1 MSREAHVQFGERLR
15 GKFPWPTHLDLVQ
28 LYAEPIGET
37 LGAIHDLIN
46 PWMGQPNVKRSEGR
60 ATMIYR
66 VQSEEDNKPISIKI
80 EINTRDHENILPK
93 VKIPFSVNNK
103 WFSGT
108 TQINTYQLEELM
120 ATKLRALY
128 QRKKGRDLF
137 DFFAVIKEV
146 GTLDL
151 EQILICFEHYMHLCN
166 TKVTKAQF
174 QQNLEQKRKSKI
186 FNADMRA
193 LLPENISCEYD
204 VEWTYQ
210 YLFDQILSLLPGEPW
225 KGLNS

>member
-1 MSREAHVQFGERLR
+1 MTGDCHVQFGERLV
-15 GKFPWPTHLDLVQ
+15 GKFHRSTQFDLVQ
-28 LYAEPIGET
+28 LNPEPIGET

-46 PWMGQPNVKRSEGR
+46 PWMGQPKVKRSEGR
-60 ATMIYR
+60 ATMVYR
-66 VQSEEDNKPISIKI
+66 ALSELESKPISIKI
-80 EINTRDHENILPK
+80 EINTRDHDNLLPK
-93 VKIPFSVNNK
+93 LTVPFSVKNK
-103 WFSGT
+103 WFNGDA
-108 TQINTYQLEELM
+108 QINTYQLEELM

-146 GTLDL
+146 GHLDL
-151 EQILICFEHYMHLCN
+151 NQTITCFEHYMRLCDSR
-166 TKVTKAQF
+166 VTKAQF

-193 LLPENISCEYD
+193 LLPSNIIYDYD
-204 VEWTYQ
+204 VEWTYK

-225 KGLNS
+225 KGLN